1 MNAQL
6 IESDDEH
13 HWVLLDHRVTQLVI
27 DRSSIRIQTWSLD
40 GSADIRLA
48 APFVVHLASGAARH
62 IDPADTERLAPCL
75 ALVGLGVR
83 SVTVTRTG
91 TLTLAFS
98 DGSSICRVP
107 RPAPARVG
115 CPGWRDSGGDG
126 VRRSAWSGALVR
138 MPGSGRRETGDGEVR
153 NPREAARL

>member
-27 DRSSIRIQTWSLD
+27 DRASIRIQTWSLD

-48 APFVVHLASGAARH
+48 APFVAQLASGATRH
-62 IDPADTERLAPCL
+62 IDPSDTERLAPCL

-83 SVTVTRTG
+83 SVTVTRNG
-91 TLTLAFS
+91 TLSLAFS
-98 DGSSICRVP
+98 DGSMLTSAPDPRRVAWDVQGGGVLEGMAYAG
-107 RPAPARVG
+107 AP
-115 CPGWRDSGGDG
+115 
-126 VRRSAWSGALVR
+126 GAELW
-138 MPGSGRRETGDGEVR
+138 
-153 NPREAARL
+153 

>member
-1 MNAQL
+1 VKAQL

-27 DRSSIRIQTWSLD
+27 DRASIRLQTWSLD

-48 APFVVHLASGAARH
+48 APFVMQLASGGTRH
-62 IDPADTERLAPCL
+62 IDPTDTERLAPCL

-98 DGSSICRVP
+98 DGSTLTASPDPR
-107 RPAPARVG
+107 RPAWDVQGGGVLEGMAYAG
-115 CPGWRDSGGDG
+115 APGAELW
-126 VRRSAWSGALVR
+126 
-138 MPGSGRRETGDGEVR
+138 
-153 NPREAARL
+153 

>member
-40 GSADIRLA
+40 GSADVRLA
-48 APFVVHLASGAARH
+48 APFLAHPASGAVRR
-62 IDPADTERLAPCL
+62 IDPADTEQLAPCL

-98 DGSSICRVP
+98 DGSSIAVSPDPR
-107 RPAPARVG
+107 RPAWDVQGGGILEGMAYAG
-115 CPGWRDSGGDG
+115 QPGVELW
-126 VRRSAWSGALVR
+126 
-138 MPGSGRRETGDGEVR
+138 
-153 NPREAARL
+153 

>member
-6 IESDDEH
+6 IESEDEH

-27 DRSSIRIQTWSLD
+27 DRESIRIQTWSLE
-40 GSADIRLA
+40 GSADVRLA
-48 APFVVHLASGAARH
+48 APFTVQLASGATRQ

-75 ALVGLGVR
+75 SLVGLGVR

-98 DGSSICRVP
+98 DGSTLTASP
-107 RPAPARVG
+107 DP
-115 CPGWRDSGGDG
+115 
-126 VRRSAWSGALVR
+126 RRSSWDVQGGGLLEGMAYAGQ
-138 MPGSGRRETGDGEVR
+138 PGVE
-153 NPREAARL
+153 LW

>member
-6 IESDDEH
+6 IESADEH

-27 DRSSIRIQTWSLD
+27 DGSSIRIQTWSLD
-40 GSADIRLA
+40 GSADVRLA
-48 APFVVHLASGAARH
+48 APFVAHLASGAARR

-98 DGSSICRVP
+98 DGSSIAASPDPR
-107 RPAPARVG
+107 RPAWDVQGGGILEGMAYAG
-115 CPGWRDSGGDG
+115 QPGVELW
-126 VRRSAWSGALVR
+126 
-138 MPGSGRRETGDGEVR
+138 
-153 NPREAARL
+153 

>member
-1 MNAQL
+1 MKAQL

-27 DRSSIRIQTWSLD
+27 DRSSIRLQTWSLD

-48 APFVVHLASGAARH
+48 APFGFQLASGAMRH
-62 IDPADTERLAPCL
+62 VDPSDTERLAPCL

-91 TLTLAFS
+91 TLTLSFS
-98 DGSSICRVP
+98 DGSAIIASP
-107 RPAPARVG
+107 DP
-115 CPGWRDSGGDG
+115 
-126 VRRSAWSGALVR
+126 RRSAWDVQGGGILEGMAYAGE
-138 MPGSGRRETGDGEVR
+138 PGME
-153 NPREAARL
+153 LW

>member
-1 MNAQL
+1 VNAQL
-6 IESDDEH
+6 IESEDEH

-27 DRSSIRIQTWSLD
+27 DRASIRIQTWSME
-40 GSADIRLA
+40 GSADVRLA
-48 APFVVHLASGAARH
+48 APFVVSLASGAERR

-98 DGSSICRVP
+98 DGSSIAASPDP
-107 RPAPARVG
+107 RRQAWDVQGGGILEGMAYAG
-115 CPGWRDSGGDG
+115 QPGIELW
-126 VRRSAWSGALVR
+126 
-138 MPGSGRRETGDGEVR
+138 
-153 NPREAARL
+153 

>member
-27 DRSSIRIQTWSLD
+27 DRASIRIQTWSLD

-48 APFVVHLASGAARH
+48 APFSMQLASGATRH
-62 IDPADTERLAPCL
+62 VDPTDTERLAPCL
-75 ALVGLGVR
+75 AFIGLGVR

-91 TLTLAFS
+91 TLTLAFT
-98 DGSSICRVP
+98 DGSSISASP
-107 RPAPARVG
+107 DP
-115 CPGWRDSGGDG
+115 
-126 VRRSAWSGALVR
+126 RRSSWDVQGGGILEGMAYAGE
-138 MPGSGRRETGDGEVR
+138 PGTE
-153 NPREAARL
+153 LW

>member
-40 GSADIRLA
+40 GSADVRLA
-48 APFVVHLASGAARH
+48 ASFLAHPASGAVRR

-98 DGSSICRVP
+98 DGSSIAVSPDPR
-107 RPAPARVG
+107 RPAWDVQGGGILEGMAYAG
-115 CPGWRDSGGDG
+115 QPGVELW
-126 VRRSAWSGALVR
+126 
-138 MPGSGRRETGDGEVR
+138 
-153 NPREAARL
+153 